1 MVSYKALNT
10 TIKNS
15 RSHTRNGVGNGDG
28 GQTAATTEAVISQT
42 RDGVGNFAI
51 LASYY

>member
-10 TIKNS
+10 TS
-15 RSHTRNGVGNGDG
+15 EATPSQARDGVGNGDG
-28 GQTAATTEAVISQT
+28 DQTAATSEAATSQT
-42 RDGVGNFAI
+42 RDGVGNLAI